1 MATMEPLPIPRQAR
15 LRSRAYVATV
25 ALLLAGVLGG
35 CDSGSS
41 TATPTVGPTT
51 VPTAAPFASV
61 PSPTVVTRDP
71 NAAPPASGGTAT
83 PTPGATAAAGAGAER
98 TYTVVAGDVLGRIA
112 AQFDVSSDS
121 IRELNKLTGDDIRIG
136 QTLRIPVRPQ
146 GSTTTEAG
154 VTSYIVKPGDTALGI
169 ALQFDTSVEELER
182 ANGVAAGGLDNL
194 QLGQVVK
201 LPPPGR
207 R

>member
-1 MATMEPLPIPRQAR
+1 

-25 ALLLAGVLGG
+25 ALLLAGLLGG

-41 TATPTVGPTT
+41 TATPTAGTT
-51 VPTAAPFASV
+51 SVPTATPFASV
-61 PSPTVVTRDP
+61 PSPTLVTRDP
-71 NAAPPASGGTAT
+71 NAPRPT
-83 PTPGATAAAGAGAER
+83 PTASTTPAAGATPATAGQEQ
-98 TYTVVAGDVLGRIA
+98 TYTVVSGDVLGRIA
-112 AQFDVSSDS
+112 AQFNVSSAA
-121 IRELNKLTGDDIRIG
+121 IRELNKLTGDDIQIG
-136 QTLRIPVRPQ
+136 QKLRIPVPAP
-146 GSTTTEAG
+146 GSTTTESG

-169 ALQFDTSVEELER
+169 ALEFDTSVEELER
-182 ANGVAAGGLDNL
+182 ANGVAAGGLVNL

>member
-1 MATMEPLPIPRQAR
+1 M
-15 LRSRAYVATV
+15 RSRAYVATV
-25 ALLLAGVLGG
+25 SLLLAGILGG

-41 TATPTVGPTT
+41 TATPTAGATAI
-51 VPTAAPFASV
+51 PTAAPFASV

-71 NAAPPASGGTAT
+71 NAAPPTGTAT
-83 PTPGATAAAGAGAER
+83 PSPTPVASVAAGEEQ
-98 TYTVVAGDVLGRIA
+98 TYTVVDGDVLGRIA
-112 AQFDVSSDS
+112 ARFNVSADA
-121 IRELNKLTGDDIRIG
+121 IRELNKLDGDDIRIG

-146 GSTTTEAG
+146 GSTTTENG
-154 VTSYIVKPGDTALGI
+154 VTSYIVKPGDTAFGI
-169 ALQFDTSVEELER
+169 ALEFDTTVEELER
-182 ANGVAAGGLDNL
+182 ANGVAKGGLDDL

>member
-1 MATMEPLPIPRQAR
+1 MA
-15 LRSRAYVATV
+15 
-25 ALLLAGVLGG
+25 
-35 CDSGSS
+35 
-41 TATPTVGPTT
+41 
-51 VPTAAPFASV
+51 TAAPFASV

-71 NAAPPASGGTAT
+71 NAAPPTSGGTAT
-83 PTPGATAAAGAGAER
+83 PTPVASVATGEER
-98 TYTVVAGDVLGRIA
+98 TYTVVAGDVRGRIA

-121 IRELNKLTGDDIRIG
+121 IRELNKLSGDDIRIG

-154 VTSYIVKPGDTALGI
+154 VTTYIVKPGDTALGI
-169 ALQFDTSVEELER
+169 ALEFDTSVEELER
-182 ANGVAAGGLDNL
+182 ANGVPAGGLVNH